1 MDEDF
6 MGEMRTRGFKH
17 YERLDHIPELDDQ
30 EAVGNVGANNDPSD
44 LEPARREIN
53 LLRKDLSDLREQ
65 LAAFRDRG
73 ETAIVGSQHAHPW
86 RRIAAIVTTTFILG
100 KLVQKLRL
108 GPAGA
113 AAVPMIAAQLSRR
126 I

>member
-1 MDEDF
+1 
-6 MGEMRTRGFKH
+6 MGEMRTRGFK
-17 YERLDHIPELDDQ
+17 RDDKLDHIPESDDQ
-30 EAVGNVGANNDPSD
+30 EAVSNVGANNDPSD
-44 LEPARREIN
+44 RESARREIN

-65 LAAFRDRG
+65 LAAFRDRA
-73 ETAIVGSQHAHPW
+73 ETSIGGSQDVHPW
-86 RRIAAIVTTTFILG
+86 RRIAAIVATTFILG